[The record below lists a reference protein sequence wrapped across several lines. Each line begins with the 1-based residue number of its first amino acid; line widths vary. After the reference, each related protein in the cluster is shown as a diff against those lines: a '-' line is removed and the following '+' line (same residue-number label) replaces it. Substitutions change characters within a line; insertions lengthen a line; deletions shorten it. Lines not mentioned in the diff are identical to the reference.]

1 MKINVPEKYADLYL
15 KALGER
21 KKALEAKIADFRKE
35 IEEIDNHISA
45 LTSLPIFTDH
55 PSYNPMQWE
64 TKGYQPEWSWTRKIA
79 YYQDFRKKLFVAS
92 EIVDFIIEKE
102 PTLNKSK
109 VRSSISAALSNKHR
123 AGDYIKFIDPITGAS
138 YYGPNEWF
146 IKDQEPHLKHL
157 PDDLKERL
165 LGS

>member
-21 KKALEAKIADFRKE
+21 KRALEAKIADFRKE

-45 LTSLPIFTDH
+45 LTSLPIFHDTTTYS
-55 PSYNPMQWE
+55 PKQLE
-64 TKGYQPEWSWTRKIA
+64 AKGYQPEWSWTRKIA
-79 YYQDFRKKLFVAS
+79 YYQEFRKKLFVAS

-102 PTLNKSK
+102 PALNKSK
-109 VRSSISAALSNKHR
+109 VRSSISAALSNKHKS
-123 AGDYIKFIDPITGAS
+123 GHYIKFVDPVTGSS
-138 YYGPNEWF
+138 YYGPPEWF

-157 PDDLKERL
+157 PDDLKGRL

>member
-21 KKALEAKIADFRKE
+21 KKSLEAKIADFRKE

-45 LTSLPIFTDH
+45 LTSLPIFSDNTA
-55 PSYNPMQWE
+55 NPIQWE
-64 TKGYQPEWSWTRKIA
+64 AKGYKPEWPWTRKIA
-79 YYQDFRKKLFVAS
+79 YYQDFKKKLFLAS
-92 EIVDFIIEKE
+92 EIVDFIIDKE
-102 PTLNKSK
+102 PDLNKSK
-109 VRSSISAALSNKHR
+109 VRSSISAALSNKHKS
-123 AGDYIKFIDPITGAS
+123 GQYTKFVDPVTAS
-138 YYGPNEWF
+138 AYYGPSDWF
-146 IKDQEPHLKHL
+146 IKEQEPRLNYL

>member
-21 KKALEAKIADFRKE
+21 KKALEAKITDFRRE

-45 LTSLPIFTDH
+45 LTSLPIFNDA
-55 PSYNPMQWE
+55 PYSPMQLE
-64 TKGYQPEWSWTRKIA
+64 AKGYQPEWPWTRKIT
-79 YYQDFRKKLFVAS
+79 YYQDFKQKLFIAS

-102 PTLNKSK
+102 PALNKSK
-109 VRSSISAALSNKHR
+109 VRSSISAALSNRHKSGH
-123 AGDYIKFIDPITGAS
+123 YIKFTDPVTGSS
-138 YYGPNEWF
+138 YYGPSDWF
-146 IKDQEPHLKHL
+146 INEQEPHLKHL
-157 PDDLKERL
+157 PDDLKNRL